1 VRGKGFCPAA
11 GCGDTCRG
19 LREGDE
25 VGGTRGRRASRRTD
39 ARASIPNRLG
49 MNVLVVHYVVG
60 ILVALV
66 AALWVWQQ
74 LGRRVMLYLLTL
86 QIALGIWVIF
96 TGLKAP
102 SVHYALALVAWIGYM
117 VANGLFRKP
126 QRRQIALGITG
137 FSTVLVLIAFYI
149 GWKTAM
155 PG

>member
-1 VRGKGFCPAA
+1 
-11 GCGDTCRG
+11 
-19 LREGDE
+19 
-25 VGGTRGRRASRRTD
+25 
-39 ARASIPNRLG
+39 

>member
-1 VRGKGFCPAA
+1 MCGKGFRAAA
-11 GCGDTCRG
+11 GCGNSRRC
-19 LREGDE
+19 LREGYE
-25 VGGTRGRRASRRTD
+25 VGGTRGRRADRRTD

-117 VANGLFRKP
+117 AANGLFRKP
-126 QRRQIALGITG
+126 ERRRIAFGLTG